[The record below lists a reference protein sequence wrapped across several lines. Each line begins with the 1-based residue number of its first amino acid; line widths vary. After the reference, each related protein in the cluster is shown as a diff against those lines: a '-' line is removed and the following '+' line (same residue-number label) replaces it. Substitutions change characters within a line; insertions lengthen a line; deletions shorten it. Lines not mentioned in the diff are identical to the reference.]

1 MYLDAYVEKKTVE
14 VRVPSHIESNSLK
27 EIKFIEVRGVFEE
40 NGEISMKEYT
50 DLKDNFGTIFMV
62 I

>member
-14 VRVPSHIESNSLK
+14 VMVPSHIERNSLK